1 MADKTL
7 CFIVVVILSAFDFWV
22 VKNLTGRLVISH
34 NLMCLECLSDLDG
47 GHTSN
52 LTAQKNGSLSR
63 LVETRKL
70 TKLIALYS
78 GS

>member
-52 LTAQKNGSLSR
+52 LTAQKSGSLNRS
-63 LVETRKL
+63 VETRKL

-78 GS
+78 GW